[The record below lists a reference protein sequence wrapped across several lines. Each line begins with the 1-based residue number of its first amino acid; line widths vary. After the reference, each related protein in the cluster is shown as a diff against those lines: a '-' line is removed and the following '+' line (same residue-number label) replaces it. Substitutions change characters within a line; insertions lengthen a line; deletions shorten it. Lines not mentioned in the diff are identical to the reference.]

1 MLKKYIKKV
10 TDRQDL
16 SFEEMQQ
23 VFEIITTGQTT
34 DAQIAAFLIW
44 LKM

>member
-23 VFEIITTGQTT
+23 VFEIITTGVF
-34 DAQIAAFLIW
+34 DRAENEGRNR
-44 LKM
+44 